1 MDSIKGKLTLLLGLL
16 LSLGMMAAI
25 FSGYYQ
31 MKLAVLDQEGELYRT
46 LAKFAA
52 NELENLMEVG
62 SASLMTMTANQRVQA
77 AFAQGELEELRGL
90 AESILANSR
99 RFGIEA
105 VQFHLPSGQPFLSV
119 GSQGAR
125 PEGLALKVQRTG
137 SAAGGLGE
145 DLILWVVAPMTHE
158 GTYIGTAAYG
168 MPLGEGFLRGIQDY
182 FPGDYYIHS
191 LKDGKISSGT
201 GAEVLRPSPETLARA
216 AKGEL
221 AWDEIDQRAAVAL
234 PLRDW
239 QGKAPGFIQA
249 VLSREGV
256 LSGLHNAVSKA
267 IWAFIL
273 STVLIL
279 LVVRIAIG
287 RLLAPLEWVI
297 AATTKMGQGDLT
309 ASLEHIRRQD
319 EVGRLALAFTA
330 MKEGMVKVIGQASR
344 TAAEVA
350 ASSGALSGAASATSA
365 SVVEVAT
372 GANEFAGTVEDLSLS
387 SRDMTEAAAQV
398 SQSAQEGNELL
409 QGAIA
414 QMKEAAELVFESNS
428 AILQLEGH
436 SQKIGQIVDLIGA
449 IAEQTNL
456 LALNA
461 AIEAARAGDAGRGF
475 AVVAEEVRELA
486 EQAAQS
492 AKEITGLIRGIQR
505 DTITAVERTEASAAS
520 IQGGAGKLE
529 LAGRAFQ
536 GIVGAIQGVL
546 DRSQGVAASA
556 RSLGATSQEIAAA
569 TEEQSASLEE
579 ISARIE
585 QLSGVTH
592 ELENLLQQFH
602 V

>member
-1 MDSIKGKLTLLLGLL
+1 M
-16 LSLGMMAAI
+16 
-25 FSGYYQ
+25 
-31 MKLAVLDQEGELYRT
+31 
-46 LAKFAA
+46 
-52 NELENLMEVG
+52 
-62 SASLMTMTANQRVQA
+62 
-77 AFAQGELEELRGL
+77 
-90 AESILANSR
+90 
-99 RFGIEA
+99 
-105 VQFHLPSGQPFLSV
+105 
-119 GSQGAR
+119 
-125 PEGLALKVQRTG
+125 
-137 SAAGGLGE
+137 
-145 DLILWVVAPMTHE
+145 
-158 GTYIGTAAYG
+158 
-168 MPLGEGFLRGIQDY
+168 
-182 FPGDYYIHS
+182 
-191 LKDGKISSGT
+191 
-201 GAEVLRPSPETLARA
+201 
-216 AKGEL
+216 
-221 AWDEIDQRAAVAL
+221 
-234 PLRDW
+234 
-239 QGKAPGFIQA
+239 
-249 VLSREGV
+249 
-256 LSGLHNAVSKA
+256 
-267 IWAFIL
+267 
-273 STVLIL
+273 
-279 LVVRIAIG
+279 
-287 RLLAPLEWVI
+287 
-297 AATTKMGQGDLT
+297 
-309 ASLEHIRRQD
+309 
-319 EVGRLALAFTA
+319 GRLALAFTA

-387 SRDMTEAAAQV
+387 ARTMTEAAAQV

-414 QMKEAAELVFESNS
+414 QMKDAAELVFESNS

>member
-52 NELENLMEVG
+52 NEIENLMEVG
-62 SASLMTMTANQRVQA
+62 SASLMMMTANQRVQA
-77 AFAQGELEELRGL
+77 AFAQGEREELREL
-90 AESILANSR
+90 AGSILADSR

-119 GSQGAR
+119 GSQGER

-137 SAAGGLGE
+137 SAAGGLGK
-145 DLILWVVAPMTHE
+145 DLVLWVVAPMTHE

-191 LKDGKISSGT
+191 LDGKISSGT

-239 QGKAPGFIQA
+239 QGQAVGFIQA

-297 AATTKMGQGDLT
+297 AATTRMGQGDLT
-309 ASLEHIRRQD
+309 ASLEHVRRQD

-387 SRDMTEAAAQV
+387 ARTMTEAAAQV

-414 QMKEAAELVFESNS
+414 QMKDAAELVFESNS

-546 DRSQGVAASA
+546 DRSQGVAVSA

-592 ELENLLQQFH
+592 ELENLLQQFQ

>member
-52 NELENLMEVG
+52 NEIENLTEVG
-62 SASLMTMTANQRVQA
+62 RASLMTMTANQRVQA
-77 AFAQGELEELRGL
+77 AFAQGEREELREL
-90 AESILANSR
+90 AGSILANSR

-119 GSQGAR
+119 GSQGER

-137 SAAGGLGE
+137 SAAGGLGK
-145 DLILWVVAPMTHE
+145 DSVLWVVAPMTHE

-191 LKDGKISSGT
+191 LDGKISSGT

-309 ASLEHIRRQD
+309 ASLEHVRRQD

-387 SRDMTEAAAQV
+387 ARTMTEAAAQV

-475 AVVAEEVRELA
+475 AVVAEEVRKLA

-592 ELENLLQQFH
+592 ELENLLQQFQ

>member
-16 LSLGMMAAI
+16 LSRPMMAAI

-46 LAKFAA
+46 LTKFAA
-52 NELENLMEVG
+52 NEIENLMEVG

-77 AFAQGELEELRGL
+77 AFAQGEREELREL
-90 AESILANSR
+90 AGSILADSR

-119 GSQGAR
+119 GSQGER

-137 SAAGGLGE
+137 SAAGGLGK
-145 DLILWVVAPMTHE
+145 DLVLWVVAPMTHE

-191 LKDGKISSGT
+191 LDGKISSGT

-239 QGKAPGFIQA
+239 QGQAVGFIQA

-297 AATTKMGQGDLT
+297 AATTRMGQGDLT
-309 ASLEHIRRQD
+309 ASLEHVRRQD
-319 EVGRLALAFTA
+319 EVGRLALAYTA

-387 SRDMTEAAAQV
+387 ARTMTEAAAQV

-414 QMKEAAELVFESNS
+414 QMKDAAELVFESNS

-486 EQAAQS
+486 EQAAHS

-546 DRSQGVAASA
+546 DRSQGVAVSA

>member
-52 NELENLMEVG
+52 NEIENLMEVG

-77 AFAQGELEELRGL
+77 AFAQGEREELREL
-90 AESILANSR
+90 AGSILANSR

-119 GSQGAR
+119 GSQGER
-125 PEGLALKVQRTG
+125 PEGLALKIQRTG
-137 SAAGGLGE
+137 SAAGGLGK
-145 DLILWVVAPMTHE
+145 DLVLWVVAPMTHE

-168 MPLGEGFLRGIQDY
+168 MPLGEGFFRGIQDY

-191 LKDGKISSGT
+191 LDGKISSGT

-239 QGKAPGFIQA
+239 QGQAVGFIQA

-297 AATTKMGQGDLT
+297 AATTRMGQGDLT
-309 ASLEHIRRQD
+309 ASLEHVRRQD

-330 MKEGMVKVIGQASR
+330 MKEGLVKVIGQASR

-387 SRDMTEAAAQV
+387 ARTMTEAAAQV

-414 QMKEAAELVFESNS
+414 QMEDAAELVFESNS

-546 DRSQGVAASA
+546 DRSQGVAVSA

-592 ELENLLQQFH
+592 ELENLLQQFQ